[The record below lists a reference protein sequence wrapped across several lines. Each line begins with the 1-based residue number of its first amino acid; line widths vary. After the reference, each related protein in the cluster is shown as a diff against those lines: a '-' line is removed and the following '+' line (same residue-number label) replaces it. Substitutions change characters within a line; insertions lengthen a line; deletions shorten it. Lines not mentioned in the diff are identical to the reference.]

1 VIQLFRDS
9 ECALAKF
16 VLERPLISGD
26 ELLNILCHTPNLRAL
41 EIHSGDPDVLDN
53 HFFDALIIGNALLTD
68 VIPWLTHLRV
78 AGAYTFDANF
88 LLAMLESRTTARAAA
103 AGRLSKVAIMLDD
116 RAFTADRVRWFG
128 GLRDIAV
135 TVIDRS
141 GIVKM

>member
-1 VIQLFRDS
+1 
-9 ECALAKF
+9 
-16 VLERPLISGD
+16 
-26 ELLNILCHTPNLRAL
+26 
-41 EIHSGDPDVLDN
+41 
-53 HFFDALIIGNALLTD
+53 
-68 VIPWLTHLRV
+68 
-78 AGAYTFDANF
+78 
-88 LLAMLESRTTARAAA
+88 MLESRTTARAAA